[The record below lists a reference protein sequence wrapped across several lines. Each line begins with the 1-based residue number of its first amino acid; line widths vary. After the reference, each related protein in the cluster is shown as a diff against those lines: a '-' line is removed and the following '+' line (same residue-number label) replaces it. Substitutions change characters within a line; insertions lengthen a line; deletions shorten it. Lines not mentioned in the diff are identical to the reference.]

1 MFLCGSYLQNQTS
14 YRGQAWIKNHLLF
27 SSFPTVRQSTA
38 DVKVL
43 VLSFP
48 LKKAGFL
55 FSGAIRAGK
64 KAHNLPA
71 VDIYVT

>member
-1 MFLCGSYLQNQTS
+1 MSH
-14 YRGQAWIKNHLLF
+14 RGQAWINNYLLF
-27 SSFPTVRQSTA
+27 SSFPTVRQSIA

-43 VLSFP
+43 VLLFP

-64 KAHNLPA
+64 KAQNLSA

>member
-1 MFLCGSYLQNQTS
+1 
-14 YRGQAWIKNHLLF
+14 
-27 SSFPTVRQSTA
+27 VRQSTA